1 MIVQVASNLM
11 EELKMN
17 CHSGSKV
24 IVSCYVNGVTPLEE
38 DLNRL
43 VTSMQS
49 TGADII
55 KLVINATNITEISR
69 IFHLLSHCQVSRD
82 NSLSSFK
89 FCLSDLPFKLK
100 KSGTFHTK
108 FKSKRNN

>member
-43 VTSMQS
+43 VMSMQS

-89 FCLSDLPFKLK
+89 FCSSDLPFKLK
-100 KSGTFHTK
+100 KEWYISYK
-108 FKSKRNN
+108 I